1 MVTTSGDKE
10 VENYASKDK
19 KTLLEEGLIESEEAD
34 NDKHPH
40 EVIKGFV
47 IEYKRTIK
55 PMLEAEKLEGAK
67 ESIIQIY
74 NDFINFKAEDLE
86 FTKKG
91 VFSCYE
97 KAVNTLFFLS
107 EQEKTIKSAIGEKE
121 FNQKILTPEFKKI
134 DSEVEKLNALLS
146 EEEE

>member
-1 MVTTSGDKE
+1 MVTDSGVKE
-10 VENYASKDK
+10 AENQLSDGEKSIVEDS
-19 KTLLEEGLIESEEAD
+19 LIESEEAD
-34 NDKHPH
+34 ENKYPH

-47 IEYKRTIK
+47 EEYKKTIK
-55 PMLEAEKLEGAK
+55 PLLEAEQLEGAK
-67 ESIIQIY
+67 ESIIKIN

-107 EQEKTIKSAIGEKE
+107 EQEKKIKSAIGEKE
-121 FNQKILTPEFKKI
+121 FNQEILKPELKKI
-134 DSEVEKLNALLS
+134 DAEVEKLNALLS
-146 EEEE
+146 EGD